1 MGSETVGKKRMV
13 RNRQDV
19 ELLECPETRC
29 VECESHR
36 NGKCQRIQQW
46 KEQKECDARLVILET
61 ERGYIH
67 LAPSNTK
74 QVKGPPWLTK
84 EWDPAYLGES
94 MCLSSS
100 EIVDVYRVGAYLVY
114 FVRDNHSNVPVHHAI
129 PMLRTPLEHSLF
141 EEVCMEFPQIERDS
155 PFVRGGLNER
165 LTSEKEIILENLSEI
180 IPEMNDDTK
189 TRISHIVAH
198 RKSILAPIFP
208 LLFDEEVEEIFLSR
222 PGAHIYFDHCRLGR
236 CDTEVTFS
244 NEDVNRFMTLV
255 RAESNFHLDHNNP
268 SLKTE
273 IGLADVL
280 LRVSAAIPPL
290 SPDGLTLEI
299 RRARSNPFTVVD
311 LLKNGTLTIGIA
323 AFLISAIRGRANI
336 TITGEPGSG
345 KTTLLNAL
353 DMMTPPHWRKLYIE
367 DVIESRLWAN
377 HKQTRFRVPP
387 YDEGKAGLSKT
398 NEIVKCLH
406 RSPDYM
412 ILGEIQTAE
421 HSSALF
427 QAIAAGLRTIQTCH
441 SRNSSCLI
449 SRWRD
454 SHGISEHEIAMMD
467 LVITMKQREPGVS
480 ERYVAEVAKIQRI
493 RKNGLI
499 VFDGLTIL
507 YEKNGKLNHTNI
519 LKPDENDI
527 SKNNEVSIEENLEVL
542 ISGYH
547 DDWPRILGE
556 L

>member
-1 MGSETVGKKRMV
+1 MGSDTVDKKMMS

-19 ELLECPETRC
+19 KLLECPKTRC
-29 VECESHR
+29 VECESYKE
-36 NGKCQRIQQW
+36 GECQRIRQW
-46 KEQKECDARLVILET
+46 KEQKEYDTRLVLLET

-67 LAPSNTK
+67 LAPSNRK

-84 EWDPAYLGES
+84 GWDSAYLS
-94 MCLSSS
+94 QSARVSLSG
-100 EIVDVYRVGAYLVY
+100 IVDAYQVGAYLVY
-114 FVRDNHSNVPVHHAI
+114 FVRGDHSKVPVHHAI

-141 EEVCMEFPQIERDS
+141 EEVLMEYPQIEGES
-155 PFVRGGLNER
+155 PFVRGGLNDR
-165 LTSEKEIILENLSEI
+165 LTNEKEIIFDHLSEI
-180 IPEMNDDTK
+180 IPEMNDDMK

-198 RKSILAPIFP
+198 RKSVLAPIFP
-208 LLFDEEVEEIFLSR
+208 LLFDEEVEEVFLSR
-222 PGAHIYFDHCRLGR
+222 PGADIYFDHCRLGR
-236 CDTEVTFS
+236 CDTEITFE
-244 NEDVNRFMTLV
+244 NEDVNRFMTFI

-299 RRARSNPFTVVD
+299 RRARSNPFTIVD
-311 LLKNGTLTIGIA
+311 LVKNRTLSIGTA
-323 AFLISAIRGRANI
+323 AFLISAIHARANI

-367 DVIESRLWAN
+367 DAIESRLWKN
-377 HKQTRFRVPP
+377 HKQTRFRVSP

-398 NEIVKCLH
+398 HEIVKCLH

-412 ILGEIQTAE
+412 ILGEIQTSE

-427 QAIAAGLRTIQTCH
+427 QALAAGLRTIQTCH

-467 LVITMKQREPGVS
+467 LIVTMKQREPGIS
-480 ERYVAEVAKIQRI
+480 DRHVAEVAKIQRK
-493 RKNGLI
+493 RENGLI
-499 VFDGLTIL
+499 VFDGLTVL
-507 YEKNGKLNHTNI
+507 YEKSGKSDYANVLE
-519 LKPDENDI
+519 LDESYI
-527 SKNNEVSIEENLEVL
+527 PKNNEGSIEENLEMLV
-542 ISGYH
+542 SGH
-547 DDWPRILGE
+547 HKDWPRIFGE
-556 L
+556 I